1 MGFYSSLSII
11 LSSCVVPGGEGGGVC
26 VCMCVVVFRAAS
38 HSACVVLSAFTAQP
52 TVSALVEFK
61 SMHTHLFFLNA

>member
-1 MGFYSSLSII
+1 M
-11 LSSCVVPGGEGGGVC
+11 
-26 VCMCVVVFRAAS
+26 CMCVVVFRAAS

-61 SMHTHLFFLNA
+61 SMHTHLFFPNA

>member
-1 MGFYSSLSII
+1 M
-11 LSSCVVPGGEGGGVC
+11 
-26 VCMCVVVFRAAS
+26 CMCVVVFRAAS
-38 HSACVVLSAFTAQP
+38 HSASVVLSAFTAQP